1 MAYRINKDIINRNK
15 INKDGINKVSIIKT
29 AFKIFTAATML
40 LLFLPPSDVWADTED
55 TPQTEYFTGQISGID
70 EYSASQLWDNNSMT
84 CFKGDSIDIT
94 ISSDKK
100 FTAAYLVWNTIPGAY
115 TITSSSNEKYS
126 IEDGFLHKL
135 VEFDNLADS
144 FRLECPG
151 GVELCDLYL
160 FSGENY
166 PDFVQRWEAPCRQA
180 DILVLSAHADDE
192 YLMFGG
198 TIPYYAKERGLN
210 VQVAYLTTHFDEQP
224 RPHELLNGL
233 WTAGVKNY
241 PVFGV
246 ISDIPLKPIHSLEEA
261 DALYDLDMVLEWF
274 VAQIRI
280 FKPSV
285 IVTHDINGEYGHG
298 AHMLAAKTVQDAV
311 AVSADS
317 SYYPDSANK
326 YGVWDVPKTYL
337 HFWEENKIVMDW
349 EQPLDSFGGLTARD
363 AAELAYN
370 EHKSQHK
377 WGFIVGYWEQYD
389 IRRFGLYRTLV
400 GVDEKADFMD
410 HIEPVKVIE
419 ETTTPEA
426 ETQTSHETSEGD
438 ETAIPKETS
447 PATDASETAKAPTP
461 SNKQPENQSKPSAG
475 IVIIAAITAAIA
487 IIAAVGIIIKIIKKK
502 APDRKK

>member
-1 MAYRINKDIINRNK
+1 MHDK
-15 INKDGINKVSIIKT
+15 INKILVK
-29 AFKIFTAATML
+29 ALTAAMMF
-40 LLFLPPSDVWADTED
+40 LFLLPASDAFADTEQ
-55 TPQTEYFTGQISGID
+55 TPQSKYFTGQISDMD
-70 EYSASQLWDNNSMT
+70 EYTASQLWDGDCMT
-84 CFKGDSIDIT
+84 SYKADSINIT

-100 FTAAYLVWNTIPGAY
+100 FTAAYLVWNTIPDTY
-115 TITSSSNEKYS
+115 TVTSSANTKYT

-135 VEFDNLADS
+135 VEFDSPVDS
-144 FRLECPG
+144 FKLECASS
-151 GVELCDLYL
+151 VELCDLYL
-160 FSGENY
+160 FSGEDY
-166 PDFVQRWEAPCRQA
+166 PDFVQKWEAPCKQA

-198 TIPYYAKERGLN
+198 TIPYYAKERGLQ

-246 ISDIPLKPIHSLEEA
+246 IGDIPLKPIHSLEEA

-274 VAQIRI
+274 VEQIRI

-311 AVSADS
+311 GISADS
-317 SYYPDSANK
+317 SYFPDSANK

-337 HFWEENKIVMDW
+337 HFWEENKVMMDW

-370 EHKSQHK
+370 EHKSQHR
-377 WGFIVGYWEQYD
+377 WDFIVGYEDQYD

-410 HIEPVKVIE
+410 HIEPVTTVE
-419 ETTTPEA
+419 ETSAPET
-426 ETQTSHETSEGD
+426 EEQTSQEISGTTETSVPHETSE
-438 ETAIPKETS
+438 TTS
-447 PATDASETAKAPTP
+447 APQPASKQTKI
-461 SNKQPENQSKPSAG
+461 SNTSV
-475 IVIIAAITAAIA
+475 IVIVALIAVFTAAGAAI
-487 IIAAVGIIIKIIKKK
+487 VIKKK
-502 APDRKK
+502 ISR